1 MSDHPRDRFI
11 TVYGRKPVR
20 EVLEEPGLAVR
31 RVFVARNARGEGVDL
46 IRRTASQRGVAVL
59 DKSAAEVSRISRRPK
74 QDQGVAADVEAPS
87 MRALD
92 EYVAELGEPGEAMT
106 PAALLALDNV
116 TTPANVGMILRTATV
131 LGLDGVVLP
140 RRGCPEIGPLVIK
153 ASAGVAFRAPILRC
167 AELSDALSEC
177 KLRGFAVYGLSDAG
191 RATLSEV
198 RPRTRAVF
206 VLGNETEGIGEAA
219 APLVDE
225 WVRIPMARR
234 GDSLNVASAAAIV
247 CFALAARPA

>member
-1 MSDHPRDRFI
+1 VGEHPRDRFI
-11 TVYGRKPVR
+11 TVYGRKPVL

-31 RVFVARNARGEGVDL
+31 RVFVARGARGESVEV
-46 IRRTASQRGVAVL
+46 IRRAAAQRGVAVIE
-59 DKSAAEVSRISRRPK
+59 KSAAEVSRISRRPN

-92 EYVAELGEPGEAMT
+92 DYLGELGEASEDMSASK
-106 PAALLALDNV
+106 LLALDNV

-131 LGLDGVVLP
+131 LGLDGVILP

-191 RATLSEV
+191 QHELSAT

-206 VLGNETEGIGEAA
+206 VLGNETEGIGEAVQ
-219 APLVDE
+219 PLVDE
-225 WVRIPMARR
+225 WVRIAMARP

-247 CFALAARPA
+247 SYALRTSR